1 MCGFCLQCSESV
13 KPLNLNLSMQARD
26 SRQDRTRRASSVEVA
41 RRNPLSSYRYFEPT
55 LYI

>member
-26 SRQDRTRRASSVEVA
+26 SRQDSTRRASSVEDGMQSTVA
-41 RRNPLSSYRYFEPT
+41 QAFSTLTSLS
-55 LYI
+55 